1 MINTIINYL
10 YNKLYSLKFNNINS
24 SLELQNL
31 NISNI
36 SDNSTSSNNSDNSN
50 VFSALT
56 VSNDSITSN
65 ESIKVNN
72 YTNDK
77 KEIINLLNQHC
88 TTKID
93 NNINLQTK
101 NILYSRLIISNIIC
115 LIIGYTY
122 GKKNNIYIN

>member
-10 YNKLYSLKFNNINS
+10 YNKLYSLKSNNINS

-65 ESIKVNN
+65 ESKKIYNS
-72 YTNDK
+72 TNDK

-93 NNINLQTK
+93 NNIHLQTK
-101 NILYSRLIISNIIC
+101 NILYSRLIISNMMC

-122 GKKNNIYIN
+122 GKKK

>member
-56 VSNDSITSN
+56 VSNDSI
-65 ESIKVNN
+65 ILM
-72 YTNDK
+72 
-77 KEIINLLNQHC
+77 NL
-88 TTKID
+88 
-93 NNINLQTK
+93 
-101 NILYSRLIISNIIC
+101 
-115 LIIGYTY
+115 
-122 GKKNNIYIN
+122 